1 MVELLLI
8 LVWFA
13 VVAGMFVLWIWT
25 LIDCIKN
32 EPTEGNERI
41 VWVVVI
47 AAAHWIGAL
56 IYLTMR
62 RPKRKAM
69 LARELVKPQITQ

>member
-1 MVELLLI
+1 MELIFIPIWLSI
-8 LVWFA
+8 A
-13 VVAGMFVLWIWT
+13 VGVTVLWIWT

-47 AAAHWIGAL
+47 AVTHLIGAL
-56 IYLTMR
+56 IYLIVR
-62 RPKRKAM
+62 RPQRKI
-69 LARELVKPQITQ
+69 LLGH

>member
-8 LVWFA
+8 LVWLA

-32 EPTEGNERI
+32 EPAEGNERI

-56 IYLTMR
+56 IYLIVR

-69 LARELVKPQITQ
+69 IGRELVRSQITQ

>member
-1 MVELLLI
+1 MMELLFILMWLI
-8 LVWFA
+8 
-13 VVAGMFVLWIWT
+13 VVAGIFALWIWT

-47 AAAHWIGAL
+47 AAANWIGAI
-56 IYLTMR
+56 IYLIAR

-69 LARELVKPQITQ
+69 LGR

>member
-1 MVELLLI
+1 MELIFIPIWLSI
-8 LVWFA
+8 
-13 VVAGMFVLWIWT
+13 VVGVTVLWIWT

-47 AAAHWIGAL
+47 AVTHLIGAL
-56 IYLTMR
+56 IYLIVR
-62 RPKRKAM
+62 RPQRKF
-69 LARELVKPQITQ
+69 LLGH

>member
-1 MVELLLI
+1 MRLLFI
-8 LVWFA
+8 PIWFSI
-13 VVAGMFVLWIWT
+13 VVGLMVLWIWT

-47 AAAHWIGAL
+47 AVTHWIGAL
-56 IYLTMR
+56 IYLIVR
-62 RPKRKAM
+62 RPQRKTI
-69 LARELVKPQITQ
+69 LGR

>member
-1 MVELLLI
+1 MAELI
-8 LVWFA
+8 LILMWF
-13 VVAGMFVLWIWT
+13 VIVAGMMSLWIWT

-32 EPTEGNERI
+32 ESTEGNERI

-47 AAAHWIGAL
+47 AVASWMGAL
-56 IYLTMR
+56 IYLIAR

-69 LARELVKPQITQ
+69 LGR

>member
-1 MVELLLI
+1 MLKLI
-8 LVWFA
+8 FIPIWFSIF
-13 VVAGMFVLWIWT
+13 VGLMVLWIWT

-47 AAAHWIGAL
+47 AVTHWIGAL
-56 IYLTMR
+56 IYLIVR
-62 RPKRKAM
+62 RPQRKTI
-69 LARELVKPQITQ
+69 LGR